1 MKADTSKR
9 LLGYTT
15 AAGLGAFGTGQ
26 AAQSAVI
33 YTDLVPDIT
42 VGTVPGESDDFAID
56 FNADGVDDA
65 LALRIIINSFSNNV
79 QFRAFGYDRID
90 DPTAPD
96 ILPSD
101 IPGEWVEQ
109 NWVLSNGPA
118 TAGPNVTYYAQSFP
132 SGTVI
137 DGTLNR
143 TGFKDPKP
151 PSGGYGIAARALFGT
166 PYNFINTGGFLGFQ
180 FEIPDNPLD
189 VLDNDGVGQD
199 LPVGASTTHYAW
211 LEVDIVFDTNAEPQ
225 VILKSWAYE
234 STPDTPIVAGDIPVG
249 IPGDF
254 NGDSVVD
261 AADIDIL
268 FADLGDPALD
278 LDGDSDSDQDDIDFL
293 LGDILGTVAG
303 DANLDQ
309 AVDLIDLSALASSFN
324 ATGVGWAS
332 GDYNGDTTVDLIDLS
347 ILATNFGFAAPVPE
361 PTSLALL
368 AAGAGALAARKRRR

>member
-1 MKADTSKR
+1 MNEYTGKR

-15 AAGLGAFGTGQ
+15 AATLGAFGAGQ
-26 AAQSAVI
+26 TAQSAVV

-42 VGTVPGESDDFAID
+42 VGAVPGEDETFALD
-56 FNADGVDDA
+56 FNGDGVDDA
-65 LALRIIINSFSNNV
+65 LVLRVIINSFSNNV

-90 DPTAPD
+90 DPDAPD

-109 NWVLSNGPA
+109 NWVFSNGPA
-118 TAGPNVTYYAQSFP
+118 DKGPNITYYARSFP
-132 SGTVI
+132 AGTTI
-137 DGTLNR
+137 DDSLNR

-151 PSGGYGIAARALFGT
+151 PTGGYGIAAAGRFYN

-180 FEIPDNPLD
+180 FEIPTDPIGSEE
-189 VLDNDGVGQD
+189 NDGIGQD
-199 LPVGASTTHYAW
+199 LPVGGSTTHYAW
-211 LEVDIVFDTNAEPQ
+211 LEVDIVFDSNTEPQ

-234 STPDTPIVAGDIPVG
+234 STPDTSLVTGDIPVG
-249 IPGDF
+249 LPGDF
-254 NGDSVVD
+254 NGDSIVD

-268 FADLGDPALD
+268 FQDLGDPALD
-278 LDGDSDSDQDDIDFL
+278 LDGDSDSDQDDVDFL
-293 LGDILGTVAG
+293 IGTILGTVAG

-309 AVDLIDLSALASSFN
+309 TVDLIDLSALASNFN

-332 GDYNGDTTVDLIDLS
+332 GDFSGDTIVDLIDLS
-347 ILATNFGFAAPVPE
+347 LLATNFGFSSPAIPE

-368 AAGAGALAARKRRR
+368 AAGAGALATRKRR